1 VAKQEQL
8 GAHGL
13 RGLSSLFAQQLGKV
27 LLMGIN
33 VVHKFVQISYS
44 EILLIFV
51 TYVHISYKKD
61 YSIAIGLIIALSI
74 TSYTQ

>member
-1 VAKQEQL
+1 MVYILHWYCSIFQ
-8 GAHGL
+8 
-13 RGLSSLFAQQLGKV
+13 
-27 LLMGIN
+27 
-33 VVHKFVQISYS
+33 SYS